1 MSLIDDAR
9 KKINAIDAEMIKL
22 FEERMAAVLD
32 VLKYKKEHNL
42 DVFDSK
48 REEEIINKNIS
59 LLQNDKLKEYY
70 LEFFNAVLSSSKKY
84 QEDNYE

>member
-9 KKINAIDAEMIKL
+9 NKINVIDEKMVEL
-22 FEERMAAVLD
+22 FEERMAAVLE

-42 DVFDSK
+42 AIFDGK
-48 REEEIINKNIS
+48 REKELIEKNVGLLKNEE
-59 LLQNDKLKEYY
+59 LKKYY
-70 LEFFNAVLSSSKKY
+70 LEFFNALLLTSKKY

>member
-1 MSLIDDAR
+1 MSLIDEAR
-9 KKINAIDAEMIKL
+9 KKINAIDEEMVRL
-22 FEERMAAVLD
+22 FEERMADVLD

-42 DVFDSK
+42 AVFDSK
-48 REEEIINKNIS
+48 REEEIIKKNLD

-70 LEFFNAVLSSSKKY
+70 LEFFNAVLSSSKKF

>member
-9 KKINAIDAEMIKL
+9 KKINAIDEQMVRL

-42 DVFDSK
+42 AVFDSK
-48 REEEIINKNIS
+48 REEEIIKKNVELIENKE
-59 LLQNDKLKEYY
+59 LKKYY
-70 LEFFNAVLSSSKKY
+70 LEFFNAILSVSKKY

>member
-1 MSLIDDAR
+1 MSLIDEAR
-9 KKINAIDAEMIKL
+9 EKINAIDEKMVKL
-22 FEERMAAVLD
+22 FEERMACVLD

-42 DVFDSK
+42 AVFDSK
-48 REEEIINKNIS
+48 REQEIIEKNVKS
-59 LLQNDKLKEYY
+59 LKDETLKEYY

>member
-1 MSLIDDAR
+1 MSLIDEAR
-9 KKINAIDAEMIKL
+9 RKINEIDRQMILL

-42 DVFDSK
+42 PVFDSK
-48 REEEIINKNIS
+48 REAELIKKNIE
-59 LLQNDKLKEYY
+59 LLENKQLKEYY
-70 LEFFNAVLSSSKKY
+70 LTFFNGVLTSSKKY

>member
-1 MSLIDDAR
+1 MSLIDEAR
-9 KKINAIDAEMIKL
+9 RKINVIDEEMVKL
-22 FEERMAAVLD
+22 FEERMAAVLN

-42 DVFDSK
+42 AVFDSK
-48 REEEIINKNIS
+48 REEEIIAKNLS
-59 LLQNDKLKEYY
+59 LLKDSSLKEYY

>member
-1 MSLIDDAR
+1 MSLIEKAR
-9 KKINAIDAEMIKL
+9 VKINVIDAEMVRL

-42 DVFDSK
+42 AVFDSK
-48 REEEIINKNIS
+48 REEEIIKKNVS
-59 LLQNDKLKEYY
+59 LLQNQELKEYY
-70 LEFFNAVLSSSKKY
+70 LEFFKAVLSSSKKY

>member
-1 MSLIDDAR
+1 MSLIDEAR
-9 KKINAIDAEMIKL
+9 IKINAIDEEMVKL

-42 DVFDSK
+42 AVFDSK
-48 REEEIINKNIS
+48 REEEIIAKNIA
-59 LLQNDKLKEYY
+59 LLKNEELKKYY

-84 QEDNYE
+84 QEDHYE

>member
-1 MSLIDDAR
+1 MPLIDEAR
-9 KKINAIDAEMIKL
+9 KKINVIDEKMVEL

-42 DVFDSK
+42 AVFDSK
-48 REEEIINKNIS
+48 REEEIIEKNIDLLKNKELEKYYLDFFNS
-59 LLQNDKLKEYY
+59 LLS
-70 LEFFNAVLSSSKKY
+70 VSKKY

>member
-1 MSLIDDAR
+1 MSLIDESR
-9 KKINAIDAEMIKL
+9 LKINAIDEKMVKL

-42 DVFDSK
+42 AVFDSK
-48 REEEIINKNIS
+48 REEEIIKKN
-59 LLQNDKLKEYY
+59 LELVKNAELKKYY
-70 LEFFNAVLSSSKKY
+70 LEFFNAVLSTSKKY

>member
-1 MSLIDDAR
+1 MSLIEKAR
-9 KKINAIDAEMIKL
+9 VKINAIDAEMVRL

-42 DVFDSK
+42 AVFDSK
-48 REEEIINKNIS
+48 REEEIIKKNVS
-59 LLQNDKLKEYY
+59 LLQNQELKEYY

>member
-42 DVFDSK
+42 AVFDSK

>member
-1 MSLIDDAR
+1 MSLISEAR
-9 KKINAIDAEMIKL
+9 EKINAIDEQMVKL

-42 DVFDSK
+42 AVFDSK
-48 REEEIINKNIS
+48 REEEIIKKNVEFLKNKE
-59 LLQNDKLKEYY
+59 LKEYY
-70 LEFFNAVLSSSKKY
+70 LEFFSAVLSSSKKY

>member
-1 MSLIDDAR
+1 MSLISEAR
-9 KKINAIDAEMIKL
+9 EKINAIDEQMVKL

-42 DVFDSK
+42 AVFDSK
-48 REEEIINKNIS
+48 REEEIIKKNIALLKNKELEKYYLDFFNS
-59 LLQNDKLKEYY
+59 LLS
-70 LEFFNAVLSSSKKY
+70 VSKKY